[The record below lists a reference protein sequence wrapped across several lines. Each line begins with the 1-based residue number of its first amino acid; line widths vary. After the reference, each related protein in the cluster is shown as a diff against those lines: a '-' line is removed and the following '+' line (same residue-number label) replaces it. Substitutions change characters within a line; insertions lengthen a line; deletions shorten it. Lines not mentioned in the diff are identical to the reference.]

1 MPDATYEEAREHFS
15 EEDLSQLT
23 FCIVAINGWNRLNVA
38 FCTVPGSKDKMFGLE
53 KAGLN

>member
-1 MPDATYEEAREHFS
+1 MRKLFTEAE
-15 EEDLSQLT
+15 LVNLT
-23 FCIVAINGWNRLNVA
+23 MAIVAINGWNRLNVA